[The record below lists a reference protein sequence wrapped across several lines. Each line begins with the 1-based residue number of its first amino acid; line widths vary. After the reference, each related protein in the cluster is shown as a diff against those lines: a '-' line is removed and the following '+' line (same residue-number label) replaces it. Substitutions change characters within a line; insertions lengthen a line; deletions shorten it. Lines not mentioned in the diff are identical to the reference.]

1 LSEYYRVIHCHITF
15 TDIQSIV
22 SDEVSAIK
30 LTDHDNE
37 SASIST
43 LVNANM
49 HKKQYKETVIVAT
62 SVTGGVVL
70 VSVGLAVLITTISV
84 FIKCAR
90 KPSHRKRGIV
100 HNIDQTFD
108 STNMCKL
115 FVHYIAYLYV
125 SNFKQLQIAH

>member
-84 FIKCAR
+84 VIKCTGR
-90 KPSHRKRGIV
+90 PSHRKR
-100 HNIDQTFD
+100 D
-108 STNMCKL
+108 SEGVNREEAVYEEIQMTVNPGYEQIM
-115 FVHYIAYLYV
+115 F
-125 SNFKQLQIAH
+125 SNPQYDNL